1 MLFLRTPAGWYYC
14 KMKEYKIKILSLKHR
29 IDRQDKIK
37 KVFEGFDFEFFWGM
51 YGKDYTLTEYD
62 KKWITGN
69 NYREW
74 GVNIKSLVASSHSHL
89 NILRE
94 CISEGIP
101 YFVFEDDVKLNK
113 PIDFSFTEIAKK
125 DLDVFWLVPDKPS
138 ILGYVVWPSGASKLI
153 DAVDG
158 PEGLLYGLDYMWH
171 FLKNTGYLNEEQLWD
186 DYFWQIAGD
195 KDSDMADKLYFNFK
209 KKRLY

>member
-1 MLFLRTPAGWYYC
+1 
-14 KMKEYKIKILSLKHR
+14 MKEYKIKILSLKHR
-29 IDRQDKIK
+29 IDRQDKIR

-94 CISEGIP
+94 CINEGIP

-138 ILGYVVWPSGASKLI
+138 ILGYVVWPSGARKLI

-186 DYFWQIAGD
+186 NYFWQIAGD